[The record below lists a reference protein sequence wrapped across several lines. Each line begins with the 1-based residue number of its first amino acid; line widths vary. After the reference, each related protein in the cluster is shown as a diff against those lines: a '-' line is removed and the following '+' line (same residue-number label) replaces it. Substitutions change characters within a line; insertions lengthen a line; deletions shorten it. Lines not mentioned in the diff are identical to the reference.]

1 MKNGTGNK
9 IHFLNDRINK
19 YGLPESDLQSVIS
32 IFQKNPKIERAV
44 LFGSRAKGNFNTG
57 SDVDIAL
64 EGNELTLSD
73 LLDLNLEI
81 DNLFLPWKFDLI
93 IYNRIKEKS
102 LLEHIKR
109 VGIPLFQPVNN

>member
-1 MKNGTGNK
+1 
-9 IHFLNDRINK
+9 LNNRINK

-44 LFGSRAKGNFNTG
+44 LLGSRAKGNFSTG

-93 IYNRIKEKS
+93 IYNRILEKS

-109 VGIPLFQPVNN
+109 VGIPLFQQVNN